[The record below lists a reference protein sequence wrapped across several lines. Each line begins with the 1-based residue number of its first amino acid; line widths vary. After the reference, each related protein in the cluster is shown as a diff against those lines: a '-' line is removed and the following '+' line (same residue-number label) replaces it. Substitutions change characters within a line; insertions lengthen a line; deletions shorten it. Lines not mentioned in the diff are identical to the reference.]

1 MLMNQNKVLSVYRY
15 IIEKILFSL
24 QPFWSLK
31 SLRLFSLF
39 ARMLGCLALW
49 NNEEPCSISLCRWL
63 SMDNMQTRIMQ
74 SVTL

>member
-1 MLMNQNKVLSVYRY
+1 MSMNQNKVVSVYRY

-24 QPFWSLK
+24 QPFVSLE

-39 ARMLGCLALW
+39 ARMLGSFALW
-49 NNEEPCSISLCRWL
+49 NNEALCSISLCRWL
-63 SMDNMQTRIMQ
+63 SMDNMQTRSMQ